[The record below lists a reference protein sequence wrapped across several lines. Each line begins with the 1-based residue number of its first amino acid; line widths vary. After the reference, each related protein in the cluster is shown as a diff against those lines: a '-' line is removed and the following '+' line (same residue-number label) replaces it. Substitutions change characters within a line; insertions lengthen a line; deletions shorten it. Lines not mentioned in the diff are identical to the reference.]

1 MYRKINYIF
10 TILALIFLQYKSFSF
25 DEIKIYTEEKPP
37 NNFEG
42 PNNKVTGISTEI
54 VEEIFKNA
62 HINYSIEILPWAR
75 ALDTASKNKDI
86 GLYSLARTPD
96 RENSFYWIGPLIKN
110 DWSFFT
116 RKNSKI
122 KIHKL
127 DDAKKYLVGVYKQS
141 ALSNYLLENG
151 FKADK
156 NLDFVNEEK
165 YNPTKL
171 ERNRIDIWA
180 TGLLVGLFHAK
191 EHKTTFVPIYTI
203 KEVGL
208 YLAFNKS
215 TDKNLI
221 STLEKSFDKIKNS
234 EKIKSIQKKYGYK
247 K

>member
-1 MYRKINYIF
+1 MYKKINYFFAI
-10 TILALIFLQYKSFSF
+10 ILINLIQFKSFSF

-42 PNNKVTGISTEI
+42 KNSKVTGISTEI
-54 VEEIFKNA
+54 VEEIFKKA
-62 HINYSIEILPWAR
+62 KIKYSIEILPWAR
-75 ALDTASKNKDI
+75 ALDTASKRKDI
-86 GLYSLARTPD
+86 GLYSLARTHD
-96 RENSFYWIGPLIKN
+96 REDSFYWIGPLIKN
-110 DWSFFT
+110 DWTFFT

-122 KIHKL
+122 KIQKL

-151 FKADK
+151 FKPDK

-191 EHKTTFVPIYTI
+191 EHKTTFVPVYTI
-203 KEVGL
+203 K
-208 YLAFNKS
+208 
-215 TDKNLI
+215 
-221 STLEKSFDKIKNS
+221 
-234 EKIKSIQKKYGYK
+234 
-247 K
+247 